1 MKVGI
6 RSIKGR
12 KAVLMEREK
21 QMFGTERFAKPW
33 LVWRRALSAGLR
45 TERSLVRFP
54 VRTHVW
60 VAGQVSSWEGAKS
73 NQLMFLSLSL
83 SPFLLLSLKI
93 NK

>member
-21 QMFGTERFAKPW
+21 QMFGTERFAEPW
-33 LVWRRALSAGLR
+33 LVWCRALSAGPR

-54 VRTHVW
+54 ARAHVW
-60 VAGQVSSWEGAKS
+60 VAGQVPSWEGAKS